1 MGLDA
6 SRSGPRPGGRMATN
20 AIGGNGY
27 DEAAL
32 TTLIEEMKPRFETA
46 QDLILETLREA
57 ILEGILPPGSR
68 LRQEDLADAFQTS
81 RIPVREALR
90 VLAYEGLATSE
101 PRRGFTVTALDADQ
115 IEEIYDLRIVL
126 ETHAVQ
132 LAMPLM
138 TEQDLA
144 DLMALHEAREAAA
157 SIDEKLALREQFHL
171 RLYAVTARPRLVG
184 LIARLWQEVARSL
197 RWQLVHHSPTAHDA
211 FFDAIKAGDADRACE
226 ELAAHYRRVVAL
238 LHRFLREAK
247 ESPLSRVR

>member
-1 MGLDA
+1 
-6 SRSGPRPGGRMATN
+6 MATN
-20 AIGGNGY
+20 GVGSNGY
-27 DEAAL
+27 DERRLAE
-32 TTLIEEMKPRFETA
+32 LIAEMKTRFETA
-46 QDLILETLREA
+46 QDLILETLRVA

-68 LRQEDLADAFQTS
+68 LRQEDLADAFETS

-90 VLAYEGLATSE
+90 MLAYEGLATSA

-126 ETHAVQ
+126 ETHAVR

-138 TEQDLA
+138 TEQDLE
-144 DLMALHEAREAAA
+144 DLTALHEQREAAA
-157 SIDEKLALREQFHL
+157 TIDQKLALREQFHL

-197 RWQLVHHSPTAHDA
+197 RWRIVQHSPASHDA
-211 FFDAIKAGDADRACE
+211 FFEAIKAGDEETACAA
-226 ELAAHYRRVVAL
+226 LTAHYRRVVAL

-247 ESPLSRVR
+247 EQPLSRVR

>member
-1 MGLDA
+1 
-6 SRSGPRPGGRMATN
+6 MATN
-20 AIGGNGY
+20 GIGGNGY
-27 DEAAL
+27 DEQRL
-32 TTLIEEMKPRFETA
+32 VGLIEDMRPRYETA

-68 LRQEDLADAFQTS
+68 LRQEDLADAFETS

-126 ETHAVQ
+126 ETHAVR
-132 LAMPLM
+132 LAMPLL

-144 DLMALHEAREAAA
+144 DLTALHEAREAA
-157 SIDEKLALREQFHL
+157 STIDEKLALREQFHL

-197 RWQLVHHSPTAHDA
+197 RWQIVHHSPASHDA
-211 FFDAIKAGDADRACE
+211 FFEAIKAGDEERACA
-226 ELAAHYRRVVAL
+226 ELTAHYRRVVAL

-247 ESPLSRVR
+247 EQPLSRVR